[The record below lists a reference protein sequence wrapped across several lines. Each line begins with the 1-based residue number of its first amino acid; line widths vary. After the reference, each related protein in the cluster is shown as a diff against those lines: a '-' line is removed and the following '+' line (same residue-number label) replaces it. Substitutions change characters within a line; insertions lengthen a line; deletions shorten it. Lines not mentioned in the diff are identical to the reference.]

1 MSEERKCK
9 LHDARA
15 ESWCLYH
22 ETPLCVTCKFEN
34 THKACPKK
42 TVTTMV
48 DFPLT
53 DSRRDL
59 YEEYKKIYTSVL
71 EMENNISI
79 FTEKKPRPVT
89 ESLETIFR
97 KFRDQLKSLQDDT
110 AYCVTD
116 TESECI
122 RNCNEFKS
130 TANELLK
137 EIGQIMTDL
146 CEDKLDVGRIEE
158 QVKDYREVA
167 NKKLKDLDKCDM
179 EYRIGLKIARLLDPE
194 NIQTLRRAVLESTL
208 VESLFPVT
216 ITNSGIQFIRNFDA
230 VNPYT
235 SEKTPVISGC
245 TVLYTGTIVL
255 IDKANSLIKFFSENG
270 VLQNNIKTDSRPYD
284 IACAERGIWVSFPRL
299 LVSHVLFY
307 LDDGSRFVDTPK
319 RIDVQ
324 NGRCFGVEYGGEKL
338 VVSCKISW
346 CKIFGSPRWRFCVF
360 GKDGTLLQIVEKDKL
375 GKSFNMSDG
384 YFNFCPYRDQILFLS
399 ASGKAKQFQITGPS
413 SLEDLKHL
421 DFKKSYKMSTLVS
434 LGSAIIT
441 CHKKFKLPLVYK
453 SVIHLMGSG
462 KSGKTSVR
470 FKGENPGPMCCDVR
484 SRTIIVCEKPNIF
497 SDRGKTVYVYKF

>member
-9 LHDARA
+9 LHGARA

-130 TANELLK
+130 TANKLLK

-167 NKKLKDLDKCDM
+167 NKKL
-179 EYRIGLKIARLLDPE
+179 RI
-194 NIQTLRRAVLESTL
+194 
-208 VESLFPVT
+208 
-216 ITNSGIQFIRNFDA
+216 
-230 VNPYT
+230 
-235 SEKTPVISGC
+235 
-245 TVLYTGTIVL
+245 
-255 IDKANSLIKFFSENG
+255 
-270 VLQNNIKTDSRPYD
+270 
-284 IACAERGIWVSFPRL
+284 
-299 LVSHVLFY
+299 
-307 LDDGSRFVDTPK
+307 
-319 RIDVQ
+319 
-324 NGRCFGVEYGGEKL
+324 
-338 VVSCKISW
+338 
-346 CKIFGSPRWRFCVF
+346 
-360 GKDGTLLQIVEKDKL
+360 
-375 GKSFNMSDG
+375 
-384 YFNFCPYRDQILFLS
+384 
-399 ASGKAKQFQITGPS
+399 
-413 SLEDLKHL
+413 
-421 DFKKSYKMSTLVS
+421 
-434 LGSAIIT
+434 
-441 CHKKFKLPLVYK
+441 
-453 SVIHLMGSG
+453 
-462 KSGKTSVR
+462 
-470 FKGENPGPMCCDVR
+470 
-484 SRTIIVCEKPNIF
+484 
-497 SDRGKTVYVYKF
+497 